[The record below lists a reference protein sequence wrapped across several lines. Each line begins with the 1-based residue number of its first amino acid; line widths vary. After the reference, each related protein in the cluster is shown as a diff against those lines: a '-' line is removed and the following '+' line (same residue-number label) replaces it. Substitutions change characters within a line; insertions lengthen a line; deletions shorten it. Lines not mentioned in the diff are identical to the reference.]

1 MAVISLA
8 QWGFRGSPAGGTKR
22 AGTGLSPRTL
32 APFALIPLGM
42 LYCQIHELFFGENR
56 SAVVE
61 SLGWA
66 SATLSSWV
74 IAALIFEARVAAGE
88 QRPVVVRRALLLGVS
103 AYAASCAAAILLGAT
118 AEQAMFSRLPLLAT
132 AMLCAIL
139 YPIPAPAEA
148 RRDGAVGDTVPPVAP
163 AEILFARAAG
173 NYIELHAGGR
183 TLVWRQTM
191 QNAERI
197 LGPGFVRVHRSY
209 LVPWRS
215 IDTVTRGRKG
225 PIEVALHNG
234 ACLPVSNRYA
244 ANLPG

>member
-1 MAVISLA
+1 M
-8 QWGFRGSPAGGTKR
+8 R
-22 AGTGLSPRTL
+22 LSPRTL
-32 APFALIPLGM
+32 APFALIPLGT
-42 LYCQIHELFFGENR
+42 LYCQIHELFFGEIR

-66 SATLSSWV
+66 SATLSPWV
-74 IAALIFEARVAAGE
+74 IAALIFESRVAAGE

-103 AYAASCAAAILLGAT
+103 AYAGSCGAAFLLGAT
-118 AEQAMFSRLPLLAT
+118 GEQAMFSRLPLLAT
-132 AMLCAIL
+132 ALLCAIL

-148 RRDGAVGDTVPPVAP
+148 RSDGAAGDTVPPVAP
-163 AEILFARAAG
+163 TEIVFARAAG

-244 ANLPG
+244 ANLHS